1 MAKLL
6 VDNKMVSKLVHEVSP
21 LVRQLTR
28 WKLAINELHCRVIPI
43 ERGYEEI
50 VINQLQQRG
59 IRVFEYGTRDLFE
72 RLAEYL
78 LEANIL
84 AAYLPW
90 NAEII
95 VIRENVDDSNL
106 DGLKLI
112 LGHELVHR
120 AQHVNHPQI
129 FERLEKL
136 SQRIYLAYFEAQ
148 ANLDLEHI
156 MDTLLEISSIKTLIE
171 SHAMVVQNTLQ
182 REYYP
187 DAKIESHYGFLAML
201 FRLIGAENLSHY
213 QDGFPMVKEAIER
226 GTIDD
231 LYQREGSAFR

>member
-6 VDNKMVSKLVHEVSP
+6 VDNMLVSELVNEVSP
-21 LVRQLTR
+21 MVKQLTR
-28 WKLAINELHCRVIPI
+28 WKLSTNLLQCRVISI
-43 ERGYEEI
+43 QRGYEEI
-50 VINQLQQRG
+50 VINQLQHQG
-59 IRVFEYGTRDLFE
+59 IPVFEDKTRDLFE

-90 NAEII
+90 NTEII
-95 VIRENVDDSNL
+95 VMRENVDDSNL

-129 FERLEKL
+129 FERLEEL
-136 SQRIYLAYFEAQ
+136 SQRIYLAFYEAQ
-148 ANLDLEHI
+148 ANLNLEHI
-156 MDTLLEISSIKTLIE
+156 MDTLLEIRSIKTLIE

-213 QDGFPMVKEAIER
+213 QDGFPMVKEAMER
-226 GTIDD
+226 GTINE
-231 LYQREGSAFR
+231 LYQRVGLAFR